1 MSSRWVS
8 PMLVLPSGCGVVRF
22 ITGSLLFHQQRG
34 SAGRRLSLDC
44 YQKMMAQFADSS
56 SPQDVADLIHA

>member
-1 MSSRWVS
+1 VGIADADAALGLRRGDVHHGLS
-8 PMLVLPSGCGVVRF
+8 PLSPTAGR
-22 ITGSLLFHQQRG
+22 R
-34 SAGRRLSLDC
+34 GRRLSLDC